1 MKKCALI
8 TGASGGIGSEIALR
22 LAADG
27 YDIAACYFTDDK
39 SAKVLEEKLS
49 FTGAKYKFYKADVSD
64 YNQIKEI
71 FADAADYFGGVSV
84 LVNNAGMS
92 QTKLFTD
99 ITEEEF
105 DRITAVNFK
114 SVFNCCKFAVPYMVN
129 QKQGKI
135 INISSMWGVC
145 GASCETVYSATK
157 AAVIGFTKA
166 LARELDI
173 PVIALCQVARDAEGQ
188 EPNLAQLRGS
198 GSIEQD
204 ADVVLFLHR
213 DRKIVEEE
221 NPVQEAKCIV
231 AKQRNG
237 ATGDVE
243 MMFFPAFTKFENKVA
258 GGDE

>member
-8 TGASGGIGSEIALR
+8 TGASGGIGSKIALR
-22 LAADG
+22 LAKDG
-27 YDIAACYFTDDK
+27 YDIAACYFSDDQ
-39 SAKVLEEKLS
+39 SAKELENELALV
-49 FTGAKYKFYKADVSD
+49 GIKYKFYKADVSD

-71 FADAADYFGGVSV
+71 FADATDFFGGVSV

-99 ITEEEF
+99 ITEEDF

-135 INISSMWGVC
+135 INISSMWGVY

-166 LARELDI
+166 LARELAPSNIQVNCIAPGAVDTKMNNNLSEKEKADFAMEI
-173 PVIALCQVARDAEGQ
+173 PMGRFGRPEEIASIVSFLASNGSDYITAQVIT
-188 EPNLAQLRGS
+188 
-198 GSIEQD
+198 
-204 ADVVLFLHR
+204 AD
-213 DRKIVEEE
+213 
-221 NPVQEAKCIV
+221 
-231 AKQRNG
+231 
-237 ATGDVE
+237 
-243 MMFFPAFTKFENKVA
+243 
-258 GGDE
+258 GGLT